1 MSFIGKPVY
10 KVWAVNALRFGNV
23 TEEKVESGRKYVRVD
38 WKDDST
44 HQMDIRRVTELRNVD
59 YDPDHE
65 WDYIGNIRI
74 FDPSKMI
81 STLTKLC

>member
-10 KVWAVNALRFGNV
+10 KVWAVNALRFGKV
-23 TEEKVESGRKYVRVD
+23 TEEKTENGRKYVRV
-38 WKDDST
+38 
-44 HQMDIRRVTELRNVD
+44 ELRKID
-59 YDPDHE
+59 YDSNHE
-65 WDYIGNIRI
+65 WDYIGNIKI